1 MVASYRD
8 LKVWQQSMDLVEK
21 VYLATAEMPR
31 DEIYGLTSQV
41 RRAAVSVLANI
52 AEGYGRDSTG
62 AYTQFL
68 KIARGSLRELE
79 THLLIVKRLGLLGD
93 PGVDDA
99 LVRAETIGKMLTSLV
114 KVIESRCEAQKR
126 V

>member
-1 MVASYRD
+1 
-8 LKVWQQSMDLVEK
+8 MDLVEK
-21 VYLATAEMPR
+21 VYLATAQMPR

-41 RRAAVSVLANI
+41 RRAAVSVPANI

-68 KIARGSLRELE
+68 KITRGSLRELK

-114 KVIESRCEAQKR
+114 KAIDSRCDVRRE